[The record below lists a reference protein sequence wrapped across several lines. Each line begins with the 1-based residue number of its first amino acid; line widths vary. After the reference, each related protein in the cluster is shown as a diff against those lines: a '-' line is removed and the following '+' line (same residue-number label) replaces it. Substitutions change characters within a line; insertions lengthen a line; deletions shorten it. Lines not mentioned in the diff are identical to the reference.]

1 MTRHLTAL
9 PTNSSNAPKL
19 SFEFFPPKNERMQRC
34 LWRNIGQ
41 LELLAPSFF
50 SVTYGAGG
58 SDRER
63 SLETLRHMQQEC
75 PVPLAAHLTHAGH
88 SKNEV
93 LEIAQQLYQQGI
105 RSLVALRGDAESVE
119 GGFEHTE
126 DFIAELKSCADFD
139 ISVAAYPEVHPLA
152 KSAREDIEQLRRK
165 LDAGANRAVTQYF
178 FDIDSFLRF
187 RDQAAAAGIDKAI
200 VPGILPIHHFE
211 RVVAFS
217 ERCGAV
223 LPDSLFALFEGT
235 EGNTQVQHTLAS
247 DLAVGMCHALQSEGV
262 LDFHFYTLNT
272 PSLSFDIARQ
282 IGAPL
287 VSAAARAA

>member
-1 MTRHLTAL
+1 MSRHLTAVT
-9 PTNSSNAPKL
+9 PSSASAPRL
-19 SFEFFPPKNERMQRC
+19 SFEFFPPKSERMQRC

-41 LELLAPSFF
+41 LELLGPAFF

-88 SKNEV
+88 SRDEV
-93 LEIAQQLYQQGI
+93 LAVADQLYSQGI
-105 RSLVALRGDAESVE
+105 RALVALRGDAEAVS

-126 DFIAELKSCADFD
+126 DFIAALKARADFD
-139 ISVAAYPEVHPLA
+139 ISVAAYPETHPLA
-152 KSAREDIEQLRRK
+152 ASAQADIEQLKRK
-165 LDAGANRAVTQYF
+165 LDAGASRAISQYF
-178 FDIDSFLRF
+178 FDIEDFLRF
-187 RDQAAAAGIDKAI
+187 RDRAAAAGIEQPLL
-200 VPGILPIHHFE
+200 PGILPVHDFE

-217 ERCGAV
+217 ARCGARV
-223 LPDSLFALFEGT
+223 PASLHQLFEGT
-235 EGNTQVQHTLAS
+235 EGNTAVQHALAI

-262 LDFHFYTLNT
+262 EDFHLYTLNT
-272 PSLSFDIARQ
+272 RSLSFDIARQ

-287 VSAAARAA
+287 VPAAARAA